1 MASAA
6 KYFLPPEQKKDLAKA
21 DKAQYLLPLA
31 DAFVKNK
38 IVTLLEGADK
48 GNLNRNDVRKEGTF

>member
-1 MASAA
+1 MASAE
-6 KYFLPPEQKKDLAKA
+6 KYFLSAEIKKDLAKA

-38 IVTLLEGADK
+38 IISLSEEADK
-48 GNLNRNDVRKEGTF
+48 ANLNQ

>member
-6 KYFLPPEQKKDLAKA
+6 KYFLPAEIKKDLAKA
-21 DKAQYLLPLA
+21 DKAQYLSPLA

-38 IVTLLEGADK
+38 IISLSEGADK
-48 GNLNRNDVRKEGTF
+48 ANLNRDDVRKEGTF